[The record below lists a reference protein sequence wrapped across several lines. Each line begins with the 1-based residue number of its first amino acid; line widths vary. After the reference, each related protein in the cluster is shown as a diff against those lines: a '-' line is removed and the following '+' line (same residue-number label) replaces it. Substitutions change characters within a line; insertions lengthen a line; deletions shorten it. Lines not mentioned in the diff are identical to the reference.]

1 MYGRFAMDYKQ
12 FVDMIEIMTCIMSVE
27 TKEDGSYGDIRIV
40 TGNPQYIAS
49 IENTDNSMPEML
61 TSRFVPNSLY
71 QDYLPQDLNFED
83 FCYRCAVLKQPMHTY
98 VHPDRFDFWFNL
110 YMIPLGSNGNIH
122 YCTYSQIVT
131 KNADTEE
138 MSNTSASVA
147 TDVLNTCI
155 KLRDKNNFQHT
166 MDEIISDIRKLCDA
180 QSCVLLLTDHE
191 TRTCTALS
199 ESRNEYSLLPSMDGV
214 LRDDFYDLTATWKDT
229 IGGSNVLIAK
239 NKNDWDY
246 IKTKNP
252 AWYESLMKAGVE
264 SIVLCPLDSGDET
277 LGYMWVCNF
286 DVENTV
292 TIKQVIELTVF
303 FIASEI
309 ANRKLMERLKHL
321 SSIDMLTG
329 VLNRNE
335 MNNRIDALRVSH
347 SDELKGLGIIF
358 ADLNGLKRVN
368 DNEGHTAGD
377 LLIKNAAILLQNVFV
392 NDQIF
397 RAGGDEFLILMSF
410 TTEDAIRE
418 RIKKVKELSG
428 NYGNVS
434 FALGYCYQTDSSNI
448 TDALK
453 LADERMYEDKAR
465 YYEEHPEFKR

>member
-1 MYGRFAMDYKQ
+1 MDFKQ
-12 FVDMIEIMTCIMSVE
+12 FVDMIEIMTCVISVE

-49 IENTDNSMPEML
+49 IEMTDNSMPEML
-61 TSRFVPNSLY
+61 TKKFVPNSLY
-71 QDYLPQDLNFED
+71 QNYFPQDMNFED

-110 YMIPLGSNGNIH
+110 YMMPLGSKGNIH

-138 MSNTSASVA
+138 MSNTSVSMA

-155 KLRDKNNFQHT
+155 KLRDKDNFQHT
-166 MDEIISDIRKLCDA
+166 MDEIVSDIRKLCGA
-180 QSCVLLLTDHE
+180 QSCVILLTDHG
-191 TRTCTALS
+191 TRSCTVLS
-199 ESRNEYSLLPSMDGV
+199 ESRNEYSTLPSMTGV
-214 LRDDFYDLTATWKDT
+214 LREEFYDLTSSWKET

-246 IKTKNP
+246 IKAKNP
-252 AWYESLMKAGVE
+252 AWYESLMTNNVE

-286 DVENTV
+286 DVDKTV
-292 TIKQVIELTVF
+292 EIKQALELTVF

-335 MNNRIDALRVSH
+335 MNNRIDALRASH
-347 SDELKGLGIIF
+347 SDELKGMGIIF

-377 LLIKNAAILLQNVFV
+377 LLIKNAAVLLQNVFV
-392 NDQIF
+392 DDQIF
-397 RAGGDEFLILMSF
+397 RAGGDEFLILMSY
-410 TTEDAIRE
+410 TTEDAIKE
-418 RIKKVKELSG
+418 KIDKVRHLSAA
-428 NYGNVS
+428 YGNVS
-434 FALGYCYQTDSSNI
+434 FALGYCYQTDSANI

-453 LADERMYEDKAR
+453 LADERMYEDKAE
-465 YYEEHPEFKR
+465 YYKEHPEFKR